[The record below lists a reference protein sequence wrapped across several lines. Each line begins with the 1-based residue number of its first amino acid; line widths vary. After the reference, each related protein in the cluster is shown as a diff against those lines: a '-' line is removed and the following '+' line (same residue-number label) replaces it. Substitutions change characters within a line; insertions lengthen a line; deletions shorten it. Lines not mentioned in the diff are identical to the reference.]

1 MAKVKFRKEDL
12 EEIGSYDEM
21 ERIAFGD
28 IENKEKVK
36 SRGNSRSVP
45 GK

>member
-1 MAKVKFRKEDL
+1 MAKVKFRREEL

-21 ERIAFGD
+21 EKIAFGD

-36 SRGNSRSVP
+36 SGRNPRSIP